1 MQTDVTPPEKSVPTL
16 EKPKWERVLPSYKAL
31 HQMKPAQPAPVDE
44 KRVPEAKK
52 ATSGDI
58 SLAEAMLLPYYWSL
72 YKLEKEKSAPG
83 VVKPAYEP
91 QKTTVEAKKAVEAVM
106 FPFYRTLSREEPE
119 RPLSTVE
126 KTISGK
132 ELPPPGSHPPGCAR
146 QRHPLKPF

>member
-31 HQMKPAQPAPVDE
+31 HQIKPAPPAPVDD
-44 KRVPEAKK
+44 KRAPEAGKG
-52 ATSGDI
+52 ASGDI

-72 YKLEKEKSAPG
+72 YKLEKEKAAPG
-83 VVKPAYEP
+83 VVKPVYEP

-106 FPFYRTLSREEPE
+106 FPFYRSLSRAEQE
-119 RPLSTVE
+119 RPLPTVRKTSNE
-126 KTISGK
+126 KES
-132 ELPPPGSHPPGCAR
+132 PPPGSHPPGCAR